1 MISISSDAM
10 FANYTPRRDSFDEC
24 VAADGNPRPAWRPLV
39 QYIDSLGRDAFERMV
54 AEGAAMAR
62 ESGTTYNAVEEEGE
76 LTRPWE
82 LTFIPLVIQ
91 AAAWNRLET
100 ALKQRVRILE
110 AVLDDLLGPQR
121 LLRERVLPVELLLN
135 NTEFLRT
142 YHGLP
147 KVGGVR
153 LHIVATDLARDQVGS
168 WWVTGDRTRAPSGLG
183 YLVENRIVTSRSY
196 TRLIRQSHIRRLA
209 PFFMRLRQLLESL
222 APRPTLNPR
231 VAILTP
237 GQKSY
242 RYFEDTYLARYLGYT
257 LVQGRDLAVR
267 GGALN
272 LKTLG
277 GLLPID
283 VLWRHVSDE
292 QCDPLELDPAAIEG
306 VTGLLQTVRNGS
318 VAVANCLGSKLAQ
331 TPALLPFIPAAS
343 RFLLGEEPM
352 LPTVP
357 TYWCGRPDDLHYVLH
372 HLDSLKIRPAYGI
385 RADRPTRPIELS
397 SAAREELVAAI
408 QAHPHQ
414 YIAQVDTPRSTTPVW
429 QEGKLQPWYV
439 ALRTFQLQTTSGVDV
454 LPGGLV
460 RVSPTTEGI
469 DHSHGAVQQLGQ
481 DCWIIAD
488 EPVDPSSTL
497 LPSPD
502 QPLKLVRGGA
512 ELPSRVA
519 ENLFWL
525 GRYSERAEAIA
536 RLLRTAMVRLSGEQ
550 SGSSLPEMPRLLAA
564 LAAIGQIEPGYA
576 VEGLSGTLLGLDE
589 ALPRSLYSVD
599 QQRGLSPSV
608 AAMADKATA
617 VRDRISLDA
626 YRIVRRV
633 QDELTQNMSPDMPVD
648 ARTAINRLSRL
659 ITELLAFAG
668 LGQESITRTLGWR
681 FLQLGRRI
689 ERAWQTAELLRATL
703 VNSLPRR
710 KGEPVKQT
718 DERPILEAVLEA
730 CDSVMTYRSRYLLRL
745 EPAATLDL
753 LITDDTNPRSILF
766 QLERIAEVMDRLP
779 MEADEV
785 AIPPDR
791 RTAFELLH
799 AVRMSQPAELAKQNS
814 AGTRQSLDRLLET
827 LTERLPELSNDIAA
841 RYLIHT
847 TTAQAL
853 TGQTSG

>member
-1 MISISSDAM
+1 LSISISTDAL
-10 FANYTPRRDSFDEC
+10 FADYHPHQYSYDEC
-24 VAADGNPRPAWRPLV
+24 VGSDGLARPAWKPLV
-39 QYIDSLGRDAFERMV
+39 QYIDSLGRDAFVRMI

-76 LTRPWE
+76 RTRPWE
-82 LTFIPLVIQ
+82 LTFVPLVIQ
-91 AAAWNRLET
+91 STSWAKLEA

-110 AVLDDLLGPQR
+110 AILNDLLGKQR
-121 LLRERVLPVELLLN
+121 LLRERILPVELLLSN
-135 NTEFLRT
+135 PEFLRI

-153 LHIVATDLARDQVGS
+153 LHIVATDLARDIDGS

-209 PFFMRLRQLLESL
+209 PFFMKLRQTLESL
-222 APRPTLNPR
+222 APRPTMNPR

-283 VLWRHVSDE
+283 VLWRHISDE
-292 QCDPLELDPAAIEG
+292 QCDPLELDPSATEG
-306 VTGLLQTVRNGS
+306 VTGLLQTIRSNN
-318 VAVANCLGSKLAQ
+318 VAVANCIGSKLAQ
-331 TPALLPFIPAAS
+331 TPALLPFIGSAS
-343 RFLLGEEPM
+343 RFLLGEDPI

-357 TYWCGRPDDLHYVLH
+357 TYWCGNPNDLRYVLD
-372 HLDSLKIRPAYGI
+372 HLNELKIRPAYAI
-385 RADRPTRPIELS
+385 RGDRPTRPAELS
-397 SAAREELVAAI
+397 NAAREELITAI
-408 QAHPHQ
+408 KAQPQQ
-414 YIAQVDTPRSTTPVW
+414 YIAQANVPRSTTPVW
-429 QEGKLQPWYV
+429 QDGRMQPWYV
-439 ALRTFQLQTTSGVDV
+439 ALRTFQVQTDVGVDV

-460 RVSPTTEGI
+460 RVSPTSDGV
-469 DHSHGAVQQLGQ
+469 DHAHGSVQLGQ
-481 DCWIIAD
+481 DCWVIAD
-488 EPVDPSSTL
+488 EPVDASSTL
-497 LPSPD
+497 LPSMD
-502 QPLKLVRGGA
+502 QPLKFVRGGA

-536 RLLRTAMVRLSGEQ
+536 RLLRTTMMRLSGEQ
-550 SGSSLPEMPRLLAA
+550 SGSAIVEMPRLLAA
-564 LAAIGQIEPGYA
+564 LAAIGQIEPDYA
-576 VEGLSGTLLGLDE
+576 VEGFSGTLPGLDE
-589 ALPRSLYSVD
+589 ALPKSLYAID

-608 AAMADKATA
+608 TAMADKATA

-633 QDELTQNMSPDMPVD
+633 QDELIRTNEPVQFD
-648 ARTAINRLSRL
+648 SRIAINRLSRL
-659 ITELLAFAG
+659 ITDLLAFAG
-668 LGQESITRTLGWR
+668 LAQESITRTLGWR
-681 FLQLGRRI
+681 FLQIGRRI
-689 ERAWQTAELLRATL
+689 ERAWQTAELLRAML
-703 VNSLPRR
+703 VRGTATR
-710 KGEPVKQT
+710 KGELPT
-718 DERPILEAVLEA
+718 SIDERPILEAVLEA
-730 CDSVMTYRSRYLLRL
+730 CDSLMTYRSRYLLRL
-745 EPAATLDL
+745 EPAATIDL
-753 LITDDTNPRSILF
+753 LITDETNPRSILF
-766 QLERIAEVMDRLP
+766 QLERIAEVMGPLP
-779 MEADEV
+779 TEVDEV
-785 AIPPDR
+785 ALSADR
-791 RTAFELLH
+791 RLALDLLH
-799 AVRMSQPAELAKQNS
+799 TVRMAQPMLLAKQNPS
-814 AGTRQSLDRLLET
+814 GVRESLDKLLET
-827 LTERLPELSNDIAA
+827 LTERLPELSNEIAA